1 MTADAAMNFGPF
13 CLLPRQRIL
22 LKSGVPV
29 RLGSRAFDLLVALAE
44 RPGEVVSNAELIAR
58 VWPKVVIESGALRVH
73 LTELRKV
80 LGDRRESH
88 RYIVNVPTQGYCFVA
103 EVSHA
108 VSPANAD
115 DSANV
120 PANVPTDVPVGV
132 TAAAAAAAPAPA
144 GKASADA
151 LAATPASVT
160 PDLRVAL
167 PLPAQL
173 VRMIGRDDMVADL
186 ARELSSRRCVT
197 VTGPAGMGKTTVAL
211 AAARRLS
218 ASFGQQAV
226 FVNLAPL
233 NDPALITNAVTAA
246 LGAPALEAV
255 SLRSLIAYLQ
265 TRRILIVLDNCEHVI
280 EAAAEL
286 AESLLTGA
294 PEAHLLATSRE
305 PLRIQGEWVQRLG
318 ALPVPPSLDTLDV
331 HQALRYPSAE
341 LFVERVRASQGSF
354 ALCEADVPALVG
366 ICRALDG
373 IPLALE
379 LAAAGVERLGMRGLY
394 AQLGNRLAVL
404 TRGRRTAL
412 PRHQTLRAALDWS
425 YALLPENERRLL
437 RSLAMFRG
445 RFTADGARAV
455 AQGLLAGDTDE
466 LLHNLV
472 SKSLLMSDI
481 AGESVQYWLLETTR
495 EYGLA
500 QLSACPERAQV
511 GRLHALHMLATADA
525 MEQAR
530 PRQARGDWL
539 ARHAYLLDDIR
550 LALHWSLSDAG
561 DVSLGAALAAASAPL
576 WYALSHMAE
585 YLELLER
592 LLERMPGT
600 GPLEPARE
608 IAMRE
613 AHGHALW
620 NIRGAGPAAIA
631 AFERSLEVARQA
643 SSVADQLHALW
654 GLWLISNSV
663 GDYGAT
669 VRRAQ
674 EFGALAVHAGDAADA
689 VIHERMMTWSMHFT
703 GHHEAALRHAR
714 RVLCQPLAINLSA
727 RRIGFQFDQGVA
739 ALTAL
744 ARILWIQGMPEQSL
758 EHAEAAVERAQAIDH
773 SLSLCFAIAV
783 GCGPA
788 AFWTGELDRAERYT
802 ALLRRCTAEY
812 SLTFWG
818 CYAEGFLLVL
828 SRLRDD
834 GGVARMP
841 AAWPHPLRD
850 MLCTFDATLAGDDD
864 FARARHGLVPWSL
877 PELRRI
883 EGERLRDAGKL
894 AAAAER
900 IRSGLRQADAQG
912 ALALSLRCAMS
923 LAALTAETGSIA
935 QARSVLGTVY
945 DRFREGFDTA
955 DLRAAAALL
964 GRLG

>member
-1 MTADAAMNFGPF
+1 MSMTTEAALHFGPF
-13 CLLPRQRIL
+13 CLLPRKRIL

-80 LGDRRESH
+80 LGDRRESE

-103 EVSHA
+103 EVTHA
-108 VSPANAD
+108 ISTANAD
-115 DSANV
+115 L
-120 PANVPTDVPVGV
+120 PATL
-132 TAAAAAAAPAPA
+132 AAIAQPAVA
-144 GKASADA
+144 GNSTDA
-151 LAATPASVT
+151 LAAGPTSVT

-173 VRMIGRDDMVADL
+173 ARVIGRDDVVADL
-186 ARELSSRRCVT
+186 ARVLSSRRCVT

-218 ASFGQQAV
+218 VSFGQQAV

-233 NDPALITNAVTAA
+233 NDPALVTNAVTAA
-246 LGAPALEAV
+246 LGAPALDAV
-255 SLRSLIAYLQ
+255 SMRSLIAYLR
-265 TRRILIVLDNCEHVI
+265 TRRVLIVLDNCEHVI
-280 EAAAEL
+280 DAAAEL

-294 PEAHLLATSRE
+294 PEVHLLATSRE

-318 ALPVPPSLDTLDV
+318 ALAVPPSLDTLDV
-331 HQALRYPSAE
+331 QQALRYPSAE

-354 ALCEADVPALVG
+354 ALCQADVPALVG

-412 PRHQTLRAALDWS
+412 PRHRTLRAALDWS
-425 YALLPENERRLL
+425 YALLPEDERRLL
-437 RSLAMFRG
+437 RSLAVFRG

-455 AQGLLAGDTDE
+455 AQEGLVGDTDE
-466 LLHNLV
+466 HLYNLV

-481 AGESVQYWLLETTR
+481 SSESVQYWLLETTR

-500 QLSACPERAQV
+500 QLSACPERGEV
-511 GRLHALHMLATADA
+511 SRLHAMHMLVMADE
-525 MEQAR
+525 MERAR
-530 PRQARGDWL
+530 PRQLRADWL

-550 LALHWSLSDAG
+550 LALHWCLSDGG
-561 DVSLGAALAAASAPL
+561 DATLGAALAAASAPL

-585 YLELLER
+585 YLGMVEQ
-592 LLERMPGT
+592 LLERMPDT
-600 GPLEPARE
+600 GGIEPARE
-608 IAMRE
+608 IALRE

-654 GLWLISNSV
+654 GLWLISNSI
-663 GDYGAT
+663 GDYGST

-674 EFGALAVHAGDAADA
+674 EFGALVAHTGDPAHA
-689 VIHERMMTWSMHFT
+689 VIHDRMMTWSMHFT
-703 GHHEAALRHAR
+703 GHHEQALRHAW
-714 RVLCQPLAINLSA
+714 RVLGKPVAIRLSA
-727 RRIGFQFDQGVA
+727 RRSGFQFDQGVA

-744 ARILWIQGMPEQSL
+744 ARILWIKGMPEQAL

-773 SLSLCFAIAV
+773 SLSLCFAISV
-783 GCGPA
+783 GCAPV
-788 AFWTGELDRAERYT
+788 AFWTGDLDRAARYT
-802 ALLRRCTAEY
+802 AALRHCTTEY

-818 CYAEGFLLVL
+818 CYGDGYFMVL
-828 SRLRDD
+828 SRSRGG
-834 GGVARMP
+834 GGVVELP
-841 AAWPHPLRD
+841 AAWPLPLRD
-850 MLCTFDATLAGDDD
+850 MLCTFDATLACADD
-864 FARARHGLVPWSL
+864 FARAHRGLVPWSS
-877 PELRRI
+877 PELLRI
-883 EGERLRDAGKL
+883 EGERLRDAGNL

-900 IRSGLRQADAQG
+900 MRSGLDQAEEQG
-912 ALALSLRCAMS
+912 ALSLSLRCAMS
-923 LAALTAETGSIA
+923 LAALTAEIGSIA
-935 QARSVLGTVY
+935 QAHGILGAVY
-945 DRFREGFDTA
+945 DRFREGFETA

-964 GRLG
+964 CRLG